1 MKRTKLLKHLRR
13 NGCHLKREGAN
24 HSLWINPSNG
34 IIEAIPRHIEIPNK
48 LVKKIC
54 SHLQIS
60 DISN

>member
-1 MKRTKLLKHLRR
+1 MKRTKLLLHLRR

-24 HSLWINPSNG
+24 HSLWTNPSNG

-54 SHLQIS
+54 RHLQIPE
-60 DISN
+60 ISS